1 MATIQEVA
9 KLANVSVGSVSR
21 YLNGHKLKD
30 TNMKQIEAA
39 IQKLGYQQNYS
50 AKGLKSNR
58 TMSIGLL
65 MNNAQSIF
73 SAAMIATLA
82 DELEKLG
89 YSMLFSGFQKNKS
102 QLETKLDFLLSRK
115 VDGLIV
121 FEAEQDWQETQK
133 LKNLDIPIVS
143 INTPLDFPKIDS
155 IIMDNKKST
164 KSVVKKMIAYGHQEI
179 GIIAGLQKDYIARE
193 RLEGALEAFKEMQVP
208 LIGHAKI
215 YYGDYSKESGY
226 TGLKKLL
233 QQQAS
238 AIFVCN
244 YNMSLGALQAI
255 SEKEIQLG
263 EELSFASF
271 DYFDASDIFKPK
283 LTIIRQPVTDISLLA
298 AKQIVKKI
306 QQKNS
311 TDGQKF
317 VIANKI
323 LWRDSV
329 RRLNK

>member
-30 TNMKQIEAA
+30 ANMKQIEAA
-39 IQKLGYQQNYS
+39 IQKLDYQQNYS

-102 QLETKLDFLLSRK
+102 QLGTKLDFLLSRK

-121 FEAEQDWQETQK
+121 FEAEQEWQETKK
-133 LKNLDIPIVS
+133 LKNLDIPVVS
-143 INTPLDFPKIDS
+143 INTPLDFPKVDS
-155 IIMDNKKST
+155 ITMDNREST
-164 KSVVKKMIAYGHQEI
+164 KLVVKKMIAYGHKEI

-193 RLEGALEAFKEMQVP
+193 RLEGALEAFEEMQVP

-226 TGLKKLL
+226 AGLNSLL
-233 QQQAS
+233 QQQTS

-283 LTIIRQPVTDISLLA
+283 LTVIRQPVTDISLLA
-298 AKQIVKKI
+298 AEQIVKKI
-306 QQKNS
+306 QEEN
-311 TDGQKF
+311 TVDGEKF
-317 VIANKI
+317 VIPNKI

-329 RRLNK
+329 RRMDK